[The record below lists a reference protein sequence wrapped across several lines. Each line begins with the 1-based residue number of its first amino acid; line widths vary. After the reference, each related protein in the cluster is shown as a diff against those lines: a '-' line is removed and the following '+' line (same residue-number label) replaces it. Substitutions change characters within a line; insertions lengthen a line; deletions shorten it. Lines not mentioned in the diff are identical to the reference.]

1 MTKDILPHKQ
11 EAKNKYFLQPK
22 QKMGSKRKE
31 SLQKRRKGS
40 EYDHEECLGPEVG
53 MERNQSRV

>member
-1 MTKDILPHKQ
+1 MVKETKQ

-53 MERNQSRV
+53 MERNKSRV